1 MRKAALMNNPD
12 KLHILV
18 TGAASGIGAACA
30 RKLTKPNNVLF
41 LHTGKNQEKLEC
53 LVHELRF
60 QKGVEIYCYTADFN
74 HPERLAEMIAE
85 IKSKA
90 GHIDQLVLNAGYAD
104 KGDFHQLTTEKLST
118 ALAVMAESPALLIKA
133 FIQDI
138 QNSKRGRI
146 VAISSFVNKA
156 IGVNDTAFTITAAA
170 KSALEGLT
178 MEAAR
183 QFQKSQATAN
193 IISPGYTRK
202 DSGKSAF
209 SEQQWLELAAKLPL
223 GRLVEPDEVAALV
236 QFLLSEEAAMITG
249 QNISI
254 DSGLNLL

>member
-1 MRKAALMNNPD
+1 MKKAALMNNSD

>member
-1 MRKAALMNNPD
+1 MNNTD

-104 KGDFHQLTTEKLST
+104 KGDFYQLTTEKLST

>member
-1 MRKAALMNNPD
+1 MNNPD

-30 RKLTKPNNVLF
+30 RKLAKPNNVLF

-53 LVHELRF
+53 LVQELRS
-60 QKGVEIYCYTADFN
+60 QKGGEIYCFTTDFN
-74 HPERLAEMIAE
+74 HPDGLREMIVE
-85 IKSKA
+85 IKGRA
-90 GHIDQLVLNAGYAD
+90 GYIDQLVLNAGYAD
-104 KGDFHQLTTEKLST
+104 KGDFYQLTTEKLSA

-138 QNSKRGRI
+138 QKSDRGRI

-202 DSGKSAF
+202 DSKKSAF
-209 SEQQWLELAAKLPL
+209 SEQQWRELADKLPL
-223 GRLVEPDEVAALV
+223 GRLVEPDEVAGLV
-236 QFLLSEEAAMITG
+236 QFLLSEQAAMITG

>member
-1 MRKAALMNNPD
+1 MNNPD

-30 RKLTKPNNVLF
+30 RKLAKPNNVLF

-138 QNSKRGRI
+138 QNSQSGRI

-183 QFQKSQATAN
+183 QLQKSQATAN

-202 DSGKSAF
+202 DSEKSAF

>member
-1 MRKAALMNNPD
+1 MTKPE

-30 RKLTKPNNVLF
+30 RKLANRNHVLF
-41 LHTGKNQEKLEC
+41 LHTGKNQEKLER
-53 LVHELRF
+53 LAQKLRTESGA
-60 QKGVEIYCYTADFN
+60 KICCYTSDFN
-74 HPERLAEMIAE
+74 HPSRLVEMVAE
-85 IKSKA
+85 IKGEA

-104 KGDFHQLTTEKLST
+104 KGDFRQLSSEKLRAS
-118 ALAVMAESPALLIKA
+118 LAVIAESPALLIKA

-138 QNSKRGRI
+138 QNSQSGRI

-156 IGVNDTAFTITAAA
+156 IGVNDTAFTITTAA

-183 QFQKSQATAN
+183 QFRKSQATAN

-202 DSGKSAF
+202 DSKKSAF
-209 SEQQWLELAAKLPL
+209 SEQQWRELADKLPL
-223 GRLVEPDEVAALV
+223 GRLVEPDEVAGLV
-236 QFLLSEEAAMITG
+236 QFLLSEQAAMITG

-254 DSGLNLL
+254 DSGLSLL

>member
-1 MRKAALMNNPD
+1 MNNPD

-104 KGDFHQLTTEKLST
+104 KGDFYQLTTEKLST

>member
-1 MRKAALMNNPD
+1 MNNPD

-104 KGDFHQLTTEKLST
+104 KGDFYQLTTEKLST

-178 MEAAR
+178 IEAAR

-223 GRLVEPDEVAALV
+223 GRLVEPDEVAALI

>member
-1 MRKAALMNNPD
+1 MNNTD

-30 RKLTKPNNVLF
+30 RKLAKPNNVLF

-85 IKSKA
+85 IKVRAISTN
-90 GHIDQLVLNAGYAD
+90 VLNAGYAD

-118 ALAVMAESPALLIKA
+118 ALAVMAESPALPIKA

-138 QNSKRGRI
+138 PAVSAG
-146 VAISSFVNKA
+146 ASS
-156 IGVNDTAFTITAAA
+156 
-170 KSALEGLT
+170 
-178 MEAAR
+178 R
-183 QFQKSQATAN
+183 
-193 IISPGYTRK
+193 
-202 DSGKSAF
+202 
-209 SEQQWLELAAKLPL
+209 
-223 GRLVEPDEVAALV
+223 
-236 QFLLSEEAAMITG
+236 FLHL
-249 QNISI
+249 
-254 DSGLNLL
+254 

>member
-1 MRKAALMNNPD
+1 MRKATLMNNPD

-30 RKLTKPNNVLF
+30 RKLAKPNNVLF

-178 MEAAR
+178 IEAAR

-223 GRLVEPDEVAALV
+223 GRLVEPDEVAALI

>member
-1 MRKAALMNNPD
+1 MNNTD

-138 QNSKRGRI
+138 QNGKRGRI

-178 MEAAR
+178 MEAADNFKRAR
-183 QFQKSQATAN
+183 QQPISSHRAT
-193 IISPGYTRK
+193 
-202 DSGKSAF
+202 
-209 SEQQWLELAAKLPL
+209 LEKIVENLHSVNSNGLSLLLNFLL

>member
-1 MRKAALMNNPD
+1 
-12 KLHILV
+12 
-18 TGAASGIGAACA
+18 
-30 RKLTKPNNVLF
+30 
-41 LHTGKNQEKLEC
+41 
-53 LVHELRF
+53 
-60 QKGVEIYCYTADFN
+60 
-74 HPERLAEMIAE
+74 
-85 IKSKA
+85 
-90 GHIDQLVLNAGYAD
+90 
-104 KGDFHQLTTEKLST
+104 
-118 ALAVMAESPALLIKA
+118 MAESPALLIKA

-138 QNSKRGRI
+138 QNSQSGRI

-183 QFQKSQATAN
+183 QLQKSRATAN

-202 DSGKSAF
+202 DSEKSAF

>member
-1 MRKAALMNNPD
+1 MRKATLMNNPD

-30 RKLTKPNNVLF
+30 RKLSKPNNVLF

-178 MEAAR
+178 IEAAR
-183 QFQKSQATAN
+183 QFQN
-193 IISPGYTRK
+193 ICL
-202 DSGKSAF
+202 KSAPIF
-209 SEQQWLELAAKLPL
+209 QSFFAASNLAISH
-223 GRLVEPDEVAALV
+223 AA
-236 QFLLSEEAAMITG
+236 SRHAMRPRHATTRH
-249 QNISI
+249 
-254 DSGLNLL
+254 DA

>member
-1 MRKAALMNNPD
+1 MNNPD

-30 RKLTKPNNVLF
+30 RKLAKPNNVLF

-53 LVHELRF
+53 LVQELRS
-60 QKGVEIYCYTADFN
+60 QKGVEIYSYITDFN
-74 HPERLAEMIAE
+74 YPDRLAKMIAE
-85 IKSKA
+85 IKGRA
-90 GHIDQLVLNAGYAD
+90 GYIDQLVLNAGYAD
-104 KGDFHQLTTEKLST
+104 KGDFHQLTTEKLSA

-138 QNSKRGRI
+138 QNSGCGRL

-183 QFQKSQATAN
+183 QFQNSQATAN

-202 DSGKSAF
+202 DSEKSAF
-209 SEQQWLELAAKLPL
+209 SEQQWRELAAKLPL
-223 GRLVEPDEVAALV
+223 GRLVEPDEVAGLV
-236 QFLLSEEAAMITG
+236 QFLLSEQAAMITG

>member
-1 MRKAALMNNPD
+1 MRKATLMNNPD

-104 KGDFHQLTTEKLST
+104 KGDFYQLTTEKLST

-138 QNSKRGRI
+138 QNSKRGRV

>member
-1 MRKAALMNNPD
+1 MNNPD

-30 RKLTKPNNVLF
+30 RKLSKPNNVLF

-104 KGDFHQLTTEKLST
+104 KGDFYQLTTEKLST

-138 QNSKRGRI
+138 QNSKRGRV

>member
-1 MRKAALMNNPD
+1 MNKPD

-30 RKLTKPNNVLF
+30 RKLASCNHVLF
-41 LHTGKNQEKLEC
+41 LHTGSNQEKLEC
-53 LVHELRF
+53 LAQELRA
-60 QKGVEIYCYTADFN
+60 QTGVEVYCYTTDFN
-74 HPERLAEMIAE
+74 RPDRLAEMIAE
-85 IKSKA
+85 IKGKA
-90 GHIDQLVLNAGYAD
+90 SHIDQLVLNAGYAD
-104 KGDFHQLTTEKLST
+104 KGDFHQLTSEKLST

-138 QNSKRGRI
+138 QNSQCGRI
-146 VAISSFVNKA
+146 VTISSFVNTA

-183 QFQKSQATAN
+183 QCRKGQATAN

-202 DSGKSAF
+202 DSQKSAF
-209 SEQQWLELAAKLPL
+209 SEQQWQDLAAKLPL
-223 GRLVEPDEVAALV
+223 GRLVEPEEVAGLV
-236 QFLLSEEAAMITG
+236 QFLLSEQAAMITG
-249 QNISI
+249 QNIAI
-254 DSGLNLL
+254 DCGLNLL